1 MSKMN
6 HSKILGIK
14 KQGLLGMSF
23 YLWVFVLAGCGSP
36 HPVSLSPKSFILSGS
51 HEVGT
56 FKINRVELNIN
67 GFSSKTVKKKEA
79 VAVQAVIKYQGS
91 GMFQARWLLDG
102 QVVEQVNSALNRGS
116 LLTLKSKKI
125 KTSLVGR
132 HRIQL
137 KIIQPI
143 NNFKIPELTLFVVQ

>member
-14 KQGLLGMSF
+14 KQSLLGMGF
-23 YLWVFVLAGCGSP
+23 YLWVFVLTGCGTP
-36 HPVSLSPKSFILSGS
+36 HSVSLSSKSVVLSGS
-51 HEVGT
+51 YEVGT
-56 FKINRVELNIN
+56 FKINRVELDIN
-67 GFSSKTVKKKEA
+67 GFSSKTVKKND
-79 VAVQAVIKYQGS
+79 VVFVQAVIKYQGS
-91 GMFQARWLLDG
+91 GVFQARWLLDG
-102 QVVEQVNSALNRGS
+102 LVVEQVNSALNRGS

-125 KTSLVGR
+125 KTSIVGQ

-143 NNFKIPELTLFVVQ
+143 NNFKIPELTLFVAQ